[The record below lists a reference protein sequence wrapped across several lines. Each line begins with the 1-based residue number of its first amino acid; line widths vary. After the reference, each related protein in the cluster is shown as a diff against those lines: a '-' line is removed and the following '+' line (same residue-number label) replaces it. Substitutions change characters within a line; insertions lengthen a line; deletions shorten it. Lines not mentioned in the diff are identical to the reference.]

1 MDGGYLFPLPG
12 IRARSVPGIL
22 STAIR
27 FDEDSARGC
36 VDHSFPADPKH
47 LAQLL
52 RAPSS
57 GHLGGIPHLRPLIRI
72 AVPTGATGTAS
83 GNQVSA
89 VRWARLLREVGYRT
103 KVQEGWDGKPADGL
117 VALHARKNARAVRAF
132 RATYPD
138 RPLIVVLTGTDVYRD
153 LRTHA
158 SARRSLELADLM
170 VVLQPQAVDEV
181 PHTLRHRTHVIY
193 QSAQPLKPV
202 PAARQRSFDVACVG
216 HLRAVKDP
224 MRAAM
229 ASRGLPAASRIQVIH
244 AGTALTEALEARAMR
259 ETEQNSRY
267 TWLGG
272 LTTGSARRLIAKSR
286 ILVVS
291 SRMEGGANVI
301 VEALI
306 DRTPVLAS
314 RISGNLGMLGG
325 DYPGYFA
332 FGDTAALTELLRQCE
347 DDPSFLRSLQ
357 AHCEERRPRFQE
369 ACERDALAKLLGS
382 LF

>member
-1 MDGGYLFPLPG
+1 M
-12 IRARSVPGIL
+12 
-22 STAIR
+22 
-27 FDEDSARGC
+27 
-36 VDHSFPADPKH
+36 
-47 LAQLL
+47 
-52 RAPSS
+52 
-57 GHLGGIPHLRPLIRI
+57 
-72 AVPTGATGTAS
+72 
-83 GNQVSA
+83 
-89 VRWARLLREVGYRT
+89 
-103 KVQEGWDGKPADGL
+103 QEGWDGKPADGL
-117 VALHARKNARAVRAF
+117 VALHARKNARAIRAF

-158 SARRSLELADLM
+158 SARRSLELADLV
-170 VVLQPQAVDEV
+170 VVLQAEAVDQV

-193 QSAQPLKPV
+193 QSAQPLKPVPVPV

-259 ETEQNSRY
+259 ETEQNPRY

-301 VEALI
+301 VEAII

-332 FGDTAALTELLRQCE
+332 FGDTTALTELLRQCE

-369 ACERDALAKLLGS
+369 ACERDALANLLGS